1 MTQEPPIVCSLGA
14 DDLTARLQLIAEI
27 GATHLIS
34 RDTEGDTQL
43 LRFRGDDGVRRSLEG
58 IIAAEA
64 KCCAFLDMKIREE
77 AGALV
82 LAIDAPAEA
91 APVAAQLA
99 AAFATP

>member
-1 MTQEPPIVCSLGA
+1 VPVSEY
-14 DDLTARLQLIAEI
+14 
-27 GATHLIS
+27 LIS

-43 LRFRGDDGVRRSLEG
+43 LRFRRDDEVRRSLEG
-58 IIAAEA
+58 IIAAEG

-77 AGALV
+77 ADELV
-82 LAIDAPAEA
+82 LTIDAPADA

>member
-1 MTQEPPIVCSLGA
+1 MTQELPIVCSLGA

-27 GATHLIS
+27 GAAHLIS

-43 LRFRGDDGVRRSLEG
+43 LRFRRDEGVRRALEA
-58 IIAAEA
+58 IIDAEA
-64 KCCAFLDMKIREE
+64 KCCAFLDMKVREE

-82 LAIDAPAEA
+82 LVIDAPAEA